1 MINIYIMETVEIF
14 DLIERMGALIRT
26 EERRKCTVLGLQSVH
41 LLALE
46 YLSRCN
52 RYSDTPAALTSY
64 LGMTKGTVSQTLLLL
79 QKKGYLIKSGD
90 ASDKRKVHLV
100 LTDAGKKILQQA
112 RPMELFNLA
121 AQILEQ
127 NEKGIDGEAFV
138 QALVAL
144 QKANKSE
151 SFGLCKTCRHFT
163 NTTEGYL
170 CGLTKGPLTQ
180 SDSEKICREHI
191 LPNANIIKFH
201 K

>member
-79 QKKGYLIKSGD
+79 QKKGYVIKSGD
-90 ASDKRKVHLV
+90 ASDKRKVHLD

-151 SFGLCKTCRHFT
+151 SFGLCKTCRYFT

-170 CGLTKGPLTQ
+170 CGLTKEPLTQ

-191 LPNANIIKFH
+191 LPSANIIKLT